1 MTQRVHETRE
11 RANTQRERKAEINN
25 LSLVVFTRRSRPP
38 LSRDPTRKKKI
49 VRSGNHKKMI

>member
-49 VRSGNHKKMI
+49 VSVAKS